1 LKQLIPPTL
10 TSTEAEG
17 EEGKS
22 ALISIQQIKP
32 AHRLLGWTQSQLS
45 RNSGVSENS
54 IQRYEKG
61 LRRALG
67 STLGKIERTLEAAG
81 VEFVDGGGVKLKTKG
96 KGNPSSSTAW

>member
-1 LKQLIPPTL
+1 VIPPTP
-10 TSTEAEG
+10 TSTEEG
-17 EEGKS
+17 KEGKS

-32 AHRLLGWTQSQLS
+32 ARRLLGWTQSQLS

-81 VEFVDGGGVKLKTKG
+81 VEFMDGGGVKFRAKEKE
-96 KGNPSSSTAW
+96 NPSSSTAW